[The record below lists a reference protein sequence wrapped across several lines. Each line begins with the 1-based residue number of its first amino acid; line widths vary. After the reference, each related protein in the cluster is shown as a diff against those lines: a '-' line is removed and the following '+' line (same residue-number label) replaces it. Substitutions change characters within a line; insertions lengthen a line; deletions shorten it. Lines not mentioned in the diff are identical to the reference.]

1 MKYRLLL
8 LVLTLAPLFA
18 FADYNET
25 NGNKKSTALLPTAT
39 ITGTATVCQNA
50 PSPLITFTG
59 SGGTAPYTF
68 TYTVTGTPG
77 NQTVVTT
84 SGNSVTVQAS
94 SSIVG
99 VFTYSLVS
107 VKDNTNATQNQTGT
121 AIITVNAPPTVDFT
135 FTNNNTC
142 SGTNIQFTSSVV
154 GTGVYT
160 YSWDFGD
167 STAVST
173 QVNPSHSFTSLGCGT
188 ASFTVTLTVTGGG
201 CTVVK
206 THTITVKQKPDFDF
220 TDSNHPADPF
230 SNCIGASIN
239 PNFTVILQNIP
250 PTSSCITS
258 YSVNWGDSSP
268 VVNNAVFPLT
278 HSYNLLG
285 VFNIT
290 ITATG
295 SNGCINIKTYQVKNI
310 SSPGG
315 GLSMPLNV
323 QNICAPT
330 PNIDIAIS
338 GWGTNSLDT
347 TYSINYGD
355 STTPITLT
363 QNQLVSS
370 SYFNSSNPASS
381 SAYPIPHSFA
391 SASCPTYYTITLNI
405 SNACNANPPQTATI
419 YVISKPVANFTAPL
433 KACDGTNVLFTN
445 TTTSGY
451 GNNCVQGTTS
461 YVWDFGD
468 PASGASNIINTG
480 YITTIPNA
488 NHVFS
493 GPGTYTITLT
503 AQNAACGTSVKTQ
516 QICIEEPLTPQFSI
530 VATPLTGC
538 SPVSVTVTNTTN
550 TANSCPT
557 PTVTWEV
564 TFSPSS
570 CGVNIS
576 PIPIQTTDIA
586 TYNFTEPGSYT
597 IKLTMVNSCGTTNTS
612 QTVTVK
618 KPPTVALGN
627 IANFCQGATVT
638 PTATVNGCTPNT
650 SGLTYAWS
658 FPGGTPSS
666 STSPTPPA
674 VSYAS
679 TGNYSIT
686 LAVTNECGT
695 TTATSTTFT
704 VQSAA
709 IVQNETTSVCS
720 GTPFSITPSNTTS
733 GNIIPAGTTY
743 TWSTPTVT
751 GGMTGGAAG
760 TNQTSISGTLINTTN
775 TAQTATYIV
784 TPKTG
789 ICNGTP
795 FTVTVTVNPAPV
807 NTTPLVSSVVC
818 LGGAPTV
825 LSVAL
830 NSTTGNPTYQ
840 WYSNTTN
847 SNTGGVLL
855 SSETN
860 STFSPPSTTLGI
872 LYYYCVITLSSGGC
886 ANFSSNVASV
896 TVNPQPTITTQPN
909 PTQSVC
915 TGTAPPTALT
925 VAYSGGVGT
934 GSYQWYSNATNSTSG
949 GNLITGATNA
959 TYSPPAVGTAGTY
972 YFYVIITLSGNGCN
986 SITSN
991 VAEIQVFAD
1000 PTITAQPL
1008 ASQTLCQGATPT
1020 QLSVTATG
1028 GNGAFTY
1035 QWYSNINNNTTSG
1048 ILLPGANSP
1057 TYTPVTTNVGTL
1069 HYYCV
1074 ISQSTVGCSV
1084 TSATATVIIETSPSI
1099 TSQPP
1104 SSTVCLGGTPTPLAF
1119 TFANGQGSV
1128 SYQWYSNT
1136 FNNTTSGTLLNLE
1149 TNPTYAPL
1157 ATAVGTMYYYC
1168 QITFSGIT
1176 GACATIVTN
1185 TAEIIVTPSATI
1197 NQQPQTT
1204 QSICVG
1210 TNLPTPLTVSY
1221 IDGTGSPTYQWY
1233 SNTVNSTTGGTLL
1246 NNTNNPTY
1254 NPPVFTLAGTFYYYT
1269 TITFSGSGCGA
1280 LTSDVAEVIVVVD
1293 PIVSVQ
1299 PLVVQNL
1306 CQNEMPTPLA
1316 VNVTGG
1322 IGTNYAYQWYVST
1335 SNNTSSGTA
1344 ISGATNSSY
1353 SPPTNA
1359 TGTLYYYCIITQPN
1373 GPGCSVTSDVATINV
1388 STAPTINNQPLSS
1401 IVCLGQA
1408 ATTMAFTVNNGVGTP
1423 SYQWYSNTTNST
1435 IGATLIAS
1443 ETNPTF
1449 SPPTTTVGI
1458 VYYFCQVSFP
1468 TIVGACSVITTN
1480 PAEVIVNQTPVIASI
1495 TDVICSGNSFVVN
1508 PTNTGSNII
1517 PIGTTYTWTQPT
1529 IVPLGSV
1536 TGASAELIPQNTIS
1550 QTLTNTTTSPA
1561 TVTYTVTPTS
1571 GSCTG
1576 STFTV
1581 IVTVN
1586 PSITANEVIVNSTCF
1601 GSNNASITTNIVGGI
1616 PFSSGAPYQIA
1627 WTGPNGYT
1635 SALPSISGLSPGVYN
1650 LTVTDNGGC
1659 PFSVN
1664 YTVTEPTALQITID
1678 SETDI
1683 TCFGSANGSIS
1694 TSVTGGTGSYTY
1706 TWTLNSAPYI
1716 ASTDDITNLSPGTYI
1731 LSVTDVNNCGPAT
1744 ASFSITEPSVLAV
1757 SLLNQVNVGC
1767 FGANTGSIT
1776 INPTGGTPIQVTP
1789 GVFDY
1794 TYAWTGPNGFVSSNQ
1809 NLSSLFAGTYDL
1821 IITDN
1826 LGCQDNLTVTLTEPT
1841 EIQINA
1847 VTTPI
1852 ECYGD
1857 NDATIAVTLSGGNP
1871 PYSTSWSNLAVGLNQ
1886 SNLSAG
1892 DYTITVT
1899 DGIGCVK
1906 QLTITIPEAPL
1917 FDINPVVTNISCFGA
1932 NDGSIVLN
1940 FVGGIAP
1947 VNLVWSDSSTAGTT
1961 RNNLGPGTYS
1971 VTITDGKPCTIN
1983 ATFVIVEPQPLVLS
1997 AVTVNALDCNDA
2009 NSGSIN
2015 LLVSGGTPPFNY
2027 SWSNGAIVEDLN
2039 AIPAGNYLITVTDSR
2054 GCTKNA
2060 QYVITRPDPIVISV
2074 ATTTQANCGLFTI
2087 EQVFTAQVT
2096 GGVPP
2101 FQYNWSSG
2109 TVSGSNNQIMT
2120 TNQSGLVILNI
2131 VDALGCSPPDYTF
2144 NVQIPAYSN
2153 ADFEYTSI
2161 GYVSLGILSIQDP
2174 IQFTTMATGPF
2185 DSILWDFGDGTFS
2198 NETNPTHTYLIEGS
2212 YVVTQTVTYPFGCV
2226 YTNVYTLDITKG
2238 YLLVVP
2244 NAFTPNGDAI
2254 NSTFR
2259 PVTKALNEVR
2269 LDVYDTWGSLIYSEI
2284 GDVLVGWDGTIKGIE
2299 AENGNYYCKVSA
2311 KTFYGVTVNENHPFV
2326 LIK

>member
-1 MKYRLLL
+1 MNYRLLL
-8 LVLTLAPLFA
+8 LVLILTPLFA
-18 FADYNET
+18 FADYHET
-25 NGNKKSTALLPTAT
+25 NGNEKSTALLPTAT
-39 ITGTATVCQNA
+39 IAGGTTVCQNA

-68 TYTVTGTPG
+68 TYTINGG
-77 NQTVVTT
+77 ANQTISTTGSNAIVTLPVST
-84 SGNSVTVQAS
+84 SSFGN
-94 SSIVG
+94 
-99 VFTYSLVS
+99 FNYSLVS
-107 VKDNTNATQNQTGT
+107 VTDSATPPITANIIGNTTVIVNAQPNANLGGTGAGSNFGGFPVFRVCSNVASPFNFTNTSTSTATNTN
-121 AIITVNAPPTVDFT
+121 
-135 FTNNNTC
+135 
-142 SGTNIQFTSSVV
+142 
-154 GTGVYT
+154 YT
-160 YSWDFGD
+160 ID
-167 STAVST
+167 
-173 QVNPSHSFTSLGCGT
+173 
-188 ASFTVTLTVTGGG
+188 
-201 CTVVK
+201 
-206 THTITVKQKPDFDF
+206 
-220 TDSNHPADPF
+220 
-230 SNCIGASIN
+230 
-239 PNFTVILQNIP
+239 
-250 PTSSCITS
+250 
-258 YSVNWGDSSP
+258 WGDSSP
-268 VVNNAVFPLT
+268 DFSANNWNTLSHTYQVGLW
-278 HSYNLLG
+278 YLNY
-285 VFNIT
+285 T
-290 ITATG
+290 ITG
-295 SNGCINIKTYQVKNI
+295 SNGCSITRTFIVFVGSNPAVSLGNPGNTDICNANSLTFPITGTSNNPPGTTYTVTFNDGSTPQIFNHPPPSSVTHTFTTSSCGTTSSDGSNTYPNSFSANIVANNPCSTSSVGVVPIYVSQNPIANFNSPSTACLNSQVCLTNTSQGNQVINNNC
-310 SSPGG
+310 SSPAIVWSIAPNTGFNVVGTSSLGNDFASTDPNLWLPGSDSLCLNFTVGG
-315 GLSMPLNV
+315 
-323 QNICAPT
+323 
-330 PNIDIAIS
+330 
-338 GWGTNSLDT
+338 
-347 TYSINYGD
+347 TYSITIKTGNKCGID
-355 STTPITLT
+355 TETKTICVQPAL
-363 QNQLVSS
+363 
-370 SYFNSSNPASS
+370 NPA
-381 SAYPIPHSFA
+381 F
-391 SASCPTYYTITLNI
+391 TLNT
-405 SNACNANPPQTATI
+405 TAGC
-419 YVISKPVANFTAPL
+419 APL
-433 KACDGTNVLFTN
+433 AIST
-445 TTTSGY
+445 
-451 GNNCVQGTTS
+451 
-461 YVWDFGD
+461 
-468 PASGASNIINTG
+468 
-480 YITTIPNA
+480 
-488 NHVFS
+488 
-493 GPGTYTITLT
+493 
-503 AQNAACGTSVKTQ
+503 
-516 QICIEEPLTPQFSI
+516 
-530 VATPLTGC
+530 
-538 SPVSVTVTNTTN
+538 TNTTN
-550 TANSCPT
+550 VSNQCTAPNYIWS
-557 PTVTWEV
+557 V
-564 TFSPSS
+564 SYSAAN
-570 CGVNIS
+570 CGTSIA
-576 PIPIQTTDIA
+576 PIPNQTTQNA
-586 TYNFTEPGSYT
+586 SFNFTEAGNYSIT
-597 IKLTMVNSCGTTNTS
+597 LTTTNSCGTTNTS

-618 KPPTVALGN
+618 KPPTVTLGN
-627 IANFCQGATVT
+627 IANLCQGNTVT

-650 SGLTYAWS
+650 AGVTYAWS

-666 STSPTPPA
+666 ATSATPPA

-679 TGNYSIT
+679 TGNYSIS

-695 TTATSTTFT
+695 TTATSNTFT

-709 IVQNETTSVCS
+709 TVQNETISVCS

-743 TWSTPTVT
+743 TWSAPTVT

-775 TAQTATYIV
+775 TAQTATYTV

-789 ICNGTP
+789 VCNGAP

-830 NSTTGNPTYQ
+830 NSTTGSPTYQ

-847 SNTGGVLL
+847 SNTGGLLL

-860 STFSPPSTTLGI
+860 STFTPPTTNLGV
-872 LYYYCVITLSSGGC
+872 LYYYCVISLSSGGC

-909 PTQSVC
+909 ATQSVC
-915 TGTAPPTALT
+915 VGTAPPTALT
-925 VAYSGGVGT
+925 VTYSGGVGT
-934 GSYQWYSNATNSTSG
+934 ASYQWYSNTTNSNTG
-949 GNLITGATNA
+949 GNLISGATNA
-959 TYSPPAVGTAGTY
+959 TYSPPAVGSAGTY

-986 SITSN
+986 TITSN
-991 VAEIQVFAD
+991 VAAIQVFTD
-1000 PTITAQPL
+1000 PTITAQPI
-1008 ASQTLCQGATPT
+1008 ANQTLCQGATPT
-1020 QLSVTATG
+1020 PLSVTATG

-1057 TYTPVTTNVGTL
+1057 TYTPATTSVGTL

-1074 ISQSTVGCSV
+1074 ILQSTVGCSV

-1104 SSTVCLGGTPTPLAF
+1104 SSTVCLGGTPTPLTF

-1254 NPPVFTLAGTFYYYT
+1254 NPPVFTLAGTFYYYA

-1306 CQNEMPTPLA
+1306 CQNEIPTPLA

-1322 IGTNYAYQWYVST
+1322 IGTNYAYQWYVSNA
-1335 SNNTSSGTA
+1335 NNTSSGTA
-1344 ISGATNSSY
+1344 ISGASNSSY

-1388 STAPTINNQPLSS
+1388 STAPTISNQPLSS

-1423 SYQWYSNTTNST
+1423 NYQWYSNTTNST
-1435 IGATLIAS
+1435 MGATLIPT
-1443 ETNPTF
+1443 ETNATF
-1449 SPPTTTVGI
+1449 SPPTTTVGT

-1468 TIVGACSVITTN
+1468 SIVGACSVITTN
-1480 PAEVIVNQTPVIASI
+1480 PAEVIVNQTPLIASI
-1495 TDVICSGNSFVVN
+1495 TDVICSGNSFSVN
-1508 PTNTGSNII
+1508 LTTGSNII
-1517 PIGTTYTWTQPT
+1517 PAGTSYTWSQPT

-1571 GSCTG
+1571 GSCVG
-1576 STFTV
+1576 ATFTV
-1581 IVTVN
+1581 TITVN
-1586 PSITANEVIVNSTCF
+1586 PSITANEVVVNSTCF

-1635 SALPSISGLSPGVYN
+1635 SALPSISGLAPGVYN
-1650 LTVTDNGGC
+1650 LVVTDDGGC

-1664 YTVTEPTALQITID
+1664 YTVTEPTALQITVD

-1706 TWTLNSAPYI
+1706 TWTLNSAPYS

-1744 ASFSITEPSVLAV
+1744 ASFTITEPSVLAV
-1757 SLLNQVNVGC
+1757 SLLNQVNVDC

-1776 INPTGGTPIQVTP
+1776 INPTGGTPIQVSP

-1794 TYAWTGPNGFVSSNQ
+1794 TYAWTGPNGFVSASQ
-1809 NLSSLFAGTYDL
+1809 NLSGLFAGTYDL
-1821 IITDN
+1821 IITDD

-1841 EIQINA
+1841 EILITA
-1847 VTTPI
+1847 VTTAI

-1871 PYSTSWSNLAVGLNQ
+1871 PYSTSWSNLAIGLNQ

-1899 DGIGCVK
+1899 DSIGCVQ

-1947 VNLVWSDSSTAGTT
+1947 VNLVWSDGSTSGTT

-2027 SWSNGAIVEDLN
+2027 NWSNGAIVEDLN
-2039 AIPAGNYLITVTDSR
+2039 ALPAGNYLITVTDSR

-2185 DSILWDFGDGTFS
+2185 ESILWDFGDGTFS